1 MNLKCWNFKFTEAEI
16 GNEALKTQKSPQH
29 DCCGQNGAMRD
40 CGGAAHPEEAAKMA
54 GRKECVPTGYNIV
67 LGDREIMRRT
77 CT

>member
-1 MNLKCWNFKFTEAEI
+1 MKPYRRRKARSMIAAGRMGRYEI
-16 GNEALKTQKSPQH
+16 V
-29 DCCGQNGAMRD
+29 
-40 CGGAAHPEEAAKMA
+40 AAHPEEAAKMA